1 MIVGTSLMHCRGSL
15 LRVGSSYRRQLPSS
29 FISGASSV
37 FSGKSSE
44 RDDNDRSHHGYCT
57 ATLHYSTLTSSAVV
71 PLSKTYNVNVPVM
84 SVDAIF
90 PETNNQ
96 TNHHHNINIIQQ
108 QRRTILS
115 SSSFSSLPPEE
126 EQAEKLR
133 VESLTP
139 YQKEMELRELDVKL
153 QKLNTLRAINT
164 GELYTIRGKFKML
177 SRDYGMGFLAW
188 YWTCW
193 FATAGLSYAAIELG
207 GVDPLIVANKIEM
220 FLGWENNSLAG
231 RLDPTLGQ
239 IGLVIAVNECLEP
252 LRLPFVVFTTKP
264 VVNAFQRAIRHE

>member
-1 MIVGTSLMHCRGSL
+1 MIVGTSMIHGRGCL
-15 LRVGSSYRRQLPSS
+15 LRAGSSYLRQPPS

-37 FSGKSSE
+37 FSGKPSSLSL
-44 RDDNDRSHHGYCT
+44 RDDDGRSCCGCT
-57 ATLHYSTLTSSAVV
+57 ASLHYSTLTSSAVV
-71 PLSKTYNVNVPVM
+71 SLSKTYNTNVPVM
-84 SVDAIF
+84 SSNTIF
-90 PETNNQ
+90 SETNNQ
-96 TNHHHNINIIQQ
+96 TTTHHNINIIQQ

-207 GVDPLIVANKIEM
+207 GVDPLIVANKLEM

-239 IGLVIAVNECLEP
+239 IGLVVAVNECLEP

-264 VVNAFQRAIRHE
+264 VVNAFSKKY